1 MDIVEMIKS
10 TGLSRES
17 IFVVDPIDQK
27 AMKEAIEKALEIRG
41 TAVIVAKS
49 PCALLKEVVRARGTL
64 HCEIDAD
71 KCRGCKACMRIACPA
86 MAFEGKKAR
95 IADPASCTGCG
106 LCMQQCKF
114 DAIRKVV

>member
-1 MDIVEMIKS
+1 
-10 TGLSRES
+10 
-17 IFVVDPIDQK
+17 
-27 AMKEAIEKALEIRG
+27 
-41 TAVIVAKS
+41 
-49 PCALLKEVVRARGTL
+49 
-64 HCEIDAD
+64 
-71 KCRGCKACMRIACPA
+71 MRIACPA